1 MGKSN
6 KNAMV
11 LGNNRECSPFNILDC
26 ASRLELM
33 KIERTNHDEFMQS
46 DKKYYKGKQETE
58 KRECLKQDICYLQTN
73 DNCLAHTS
81 KLWYVTNGF
90 KTRMALMEFNTSLYY
105 LYVPESNLK
114 NIKK

>member
-46 DKKYYKGKQETE
+46 DKKYYKGK
-58 KRECLKQDICYLQTN
+58 
-73 DNCLAHTS
+73 
-81 KLWYVTNGF
+81 
-90 KTRMALMEFNTSLYY
+90 
-105 LYVPESNLK
+105 
-114 NIKK
+114 